1 MFRNPRKVFAVKY
14 VETAT
19 IVVKSPLVKVDA
31 GSVNER
37 PIFCTASTTK
47 MKDISV
53 EKISSVNRVRYLT
66 KLDADVTELCMYD
79 CRLAYS
85 YEMCVEKSIKAE
97 I

>member
-1 MFRNPRKVFAVKY
+1 MFAVKN

-66 KLDADVTELCMYD
+66 KFDADVTELYIYD

>member
-1 MFRNPRKVFAVKY
+1 MFAVKN

-37 PIFCTASTTK
+37 PIFCMASTTK

-66 KLDADVTELCMYD
+66 KFDADVTELYMYD

-85 YEMCVEKSIKAE
+85 YEMCVE
-97 I
+97 